1 MGVSGGWRDKGM
13 WGGRR
18 MWRWG
23 DRGDTGTGG
32 LEVGECG
39 EGGTRRHRDVGQGH
53 GDMRVYR
60 DRGVGM

>member
-1 MGVSGGWRDKGM
+1 MGGQWGMEGQGDVGRQEDVEMGG
-13 WGGRR
+13 
-18 MWRWG
+18 
-23 DRGDTGTGG
+23 RGDTRTGG